1 MIALP
6 LARKI
11 AELFIILFAAAA
23 LVKAGI
29 LKTEYSKVLS
39 RLSLYMVTPCVI
51 FSSFQKEL
59 TPDIWQGLLA
69 AAALAV
75 GFQALFFLIAAA
87 LKRFWKASEV
97 ERASVIFTNCGN
109 LIIPLVV
116 FVKGQEWV
124 IYTSAYILI
133 FNVLFWT
140 VGVRMFDREGK
151 LDLKKTLLNPN
162 LLAIVAG
169 LITLLAGVRLPEP
182 LALAFSDVAG
192 MIGPLTMMTT
202 GLVIGGM
209 TVKKLFAQRRVFGV
223 IFFRMVFASG
233 LAVLVAALAA
243 RVLPVPSEIVI
254 IALMG
259 AIAPSAS
266 NVNMV
271 SILYNKDAQYA
282 SVINVL
288 TTLSCIVTMP
298 CWVMLY
304 EALCR

>member
-243 RVLPVPSEIVI
+243 RVLPVPKEIVI

>member
-11 AELFIILFAAAA
+11 AGLFIILFAAAA

-243 RVLPVPSEIVI
+243 RVLPVPKEIVI